1 MIVAC
6 ETEKILETFFKKL
19 KKARQRILFLDYDGT
34 LAPFRTERDK
44 AVPYPGVTERL
55 EQIIASGKTRLII
68 ISGRWSK
75 DLKPLLKLKKYPE
88 IWGCHGAER
97 LYPDNNYELVA
108 LEEKI
113 IKGLVDAD
121 EWARSE
127 GLDRYYEKK
136 PTSLAFHWRG
146 QDKTVIENIREKVL
160 NHWRQTAKNSG
171 LVLHE
176 FDGGIELRAR
186 GIDKGEAVKTI
197 LDEVGPK
204 AVLAYLGDDITDE
217 DAFAALA
224 ERGLRVLVRSE
235 QRATKADIRLE
246 PPEELLQFLD
256 DWLKASK

>member
-6 ETEKILETFFKKL
+6 ETEKILESFFKKL
-19 KKARQRILFLDYDGT
+19 KKARKRILLLDYDGT

-44 AVPYPGVTERL
+44 AVPYPGVIDRL
-55 EQIIASGKTRLII
+55 EKIIASGRTRLII

-75 DLKPLLKLKKYPE
+75 ELKPLLGLERFPE

-113 IKGLVDAD
+113 IKGLVEAD
-121 EWARSE
+121 EWAKSE
-127 GLDRYYEKK
+127 GLNRYYEKK
-136 PTSLAFHWRG
+136 TTSLAFHWRG
-146 QDKTVIENIREKVL
+146 QAKTVIENIREKVL
-160 NHWRQTAKNSG
+160 NHWGQAAGKNG

-186 GIDKGEAVKTI
+186 GIDKGQAVKTI
-197 LDEVGPK
+197 LEEVNPK
-204 AVLAYLGDDITDE
+204 AALAYLGDDLTDE
-217 DAFAALA
+217 DAFEALA
-224 ERGLRVLVRSE
+224 DRGLRALVRPE
-235 QRATKADIRLE
+235 QRATKADIWLK
-246 PPEELLQFLD
+246 PPEDLLQFLD